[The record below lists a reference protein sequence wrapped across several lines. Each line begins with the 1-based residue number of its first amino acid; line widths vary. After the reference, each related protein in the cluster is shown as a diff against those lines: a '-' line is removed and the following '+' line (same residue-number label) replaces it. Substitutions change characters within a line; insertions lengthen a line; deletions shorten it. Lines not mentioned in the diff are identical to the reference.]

1 MKLGCFNLLSNG
13 GKPHLS
19 LSLPQLC
26 YIAVCR
32 SGSYCEEAVMRAWK
46 PMKDISRVLR
56 VARQLSRAVSCPLV
70 LSMPSTALQHRL
82 CRKLLW
88 SSGNTRAHGSNLKSE
103 TQLAQEGKVLFLYL
117 IFSAL
122 E

>member
-1 MKLGCFNLLSNG
+1 
-13 GKPHLS
+13 
-19 LSLPQLC
+19 
-26 YIAVCR
+26 
-32 SGSYCEEAVMRAWK
+32 MRAWK

-70 LSMPSTALQHRL
+70 LSMPSTALHRL

-88 SSGNTRAHGSNLKSE
+88 SSGNTRARGSYLKSE

>member
-1 MKLGCFNLLSNG
+1 MC
-13 GKPHLS
+13 
-19 LSLPQLC
+19 
-26 YIAVCR
+26 
-32 SGSYCEEAVMRAWK
+32 AWK

-70 LSMPSTALQHRL
+70 LSMPSIALQRRL

-88 SSGNTRAHGSNLKSE
+88 SRACGGYLKSE
-103 TQLAQEGKVLFLYL
+103 TQLAQEGKVLVLYL

-122 E
+122 EWGLEVGVAPPPTFSQVSFLFFSNGYWVSL